1 MKGVML
7 FFFLSRFFGGRAL
20 HATLSPSQGRDMA
33 RRWSIEYQLKVPVGS
48 QVHFTRSLETYVD
61 VLRTLRDVDDGDP
74 DLACVVQ
81 HTLTDGLALFVLRRD
96 EDAWTVVKQL
106 PTFENTTTSMLA
118 RERAA
123 RWFCR
128 LHEKIGENTNQDL

>member
-1 MKGVML
+1 
-7 FFFLSRFFGGRAL
+7 
-20 HATLSPSQGRDMA
+20 MA
-33 RRWSIEYQLKVPVGS
+33 RRWSMSTSSRFRSDRRSG
-48 QVHFTRSLETYVD
+48 RSLETYVD

-81 HTLTDGLALFVLRRD
+81 HTLTDGLALFVAPSRRMRG
-96 EDAWTVVKQL
+96 
-106 PTFENTTTSMLA
+106 PSSSSSRRENTTTSMLA

-123 RWFCR
+123 RWFRR